1 MITLI
6 DILKEILE
14 GKAIEVP
21 EEEIKKIDGLYS
33 YITSNLEKIKEKS
46 TTSYID
52 PKFKNYFTITPI
64 GKSPIKVSVEF
75 KNDPK
80 DFAAGRGTKAFT
92 KGIDLDKK
100 NISLNIAHFASISDK
115 EDFEELI
122 RHELIHAIDPKTS
135 RSDLYTK
142 TAAKADKHR
151 KFNVAQAKNPNVK
164 FAKYFQTPE
173 EFEAEAGTIIGTIK
187 KNLNSIEDSNQKEAY
202 KKLILKFPQ
211 DLKDKNV
218 EDIVNMDNYKDT
230 MRWLLSSPGDK
241 IIQRA
246 TIIQGW
252 MENPDFTKKF
262 LSKLANT
269 VSSVK

>member
-1 MITLI
+1 MIKLVN
-6 DILKEILE
+6 ILKEILE
-14 GKAIEVP
+14 AKAIEIP

-46 TTSYID
+46 TTPYID

-64 GKSPIKVSVEF
+64 GKNPIKISVQF

-100 NISLNIAHFASISDK
+100 SISLNLAKFDSINDK

-142 TAAKADKHR
+142 VSTKADIHR
-151 KFNVAQAKNPNVK
+151 KFNVAQAKNPYVK
-164 FAKYFQTPE
+164 FAKSFQTPE
-173 EFEAEAGTIIGTIK
+173 EFEAEASVIINTIK
-187 KNLNSIEDSNQKEAY
+187 KNLNNIEDSNQKETY

-211 DLKDKNV
+211 DLKDK
-218 EDIVNMDNYKDT
+218 DVNTIINQDYYKDT

-241 IIQRA
+241 IVQRA
-246 TIIQGW
+246 TIMQGW
-252 MENPDFTKKF
+252 MENPDFSKKF
-262 LSKLANT
+262 LQILYNA